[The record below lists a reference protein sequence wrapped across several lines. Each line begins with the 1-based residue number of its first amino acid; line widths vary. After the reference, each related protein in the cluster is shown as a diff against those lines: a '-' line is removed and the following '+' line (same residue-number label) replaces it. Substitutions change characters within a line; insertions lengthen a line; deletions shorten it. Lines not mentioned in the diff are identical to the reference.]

1 MEQLRLHR
9 KNTELCVSWQ
19 GVLRVLRENGAWIV
33 TDDGAATADEH
44 LRRSEVKRESLQA
57 ADSTPVLGTPTAR
70 SDLQAGWRGGLQ
82 GTGAQNMGV
91 GGRNGLSCALGI
103 SCRGQLHTLR
113 SHPMAETVPCA
124 HRRAPLGHPGRS
136 ARGGPDAH
144 EGPFLPP
151 TLAIRIP
158 LSADEA

>member
-1 MEQLRLHR
+1 MVSWESQTMEQLRLHR

-91 GGRNGLSCALGI
+91 GGRNGLSCALG
-103 SCRGQLHTLR
+103 SAYRGTRQLHGGRCVAESGPRARRRTPPDGLKHLER
-113 SHPMAETVPCA
+113 SMQEHTKGCFC
-124 HRRAPLGHPGRS
+124 H
-136 ARGGPDAH
+136 
-144 EGPFLPP
+144 
-151 TLAIRIP
+151 
-158 LSADEA
+158 